1 MSLDQVLSSPPIKH
15 LPSSTE
21 IAWTWYWTWY
31 LKGKK
36 RVKRNQS
43 IVEQSDI
50 EQEILAYLVEHPRAQ
65 DTLEGIMQWWL
76 LEQEIKRWM
85 LQVQAALTE
94 LVAQGVVVES
104 QGKYAQIRYRI
115 NRRRLSEIRARLK
128 KRLG

>member
-1 MSLDQVLSSPPIKH
+1 MC
-15 LPSSTE
+15 
-21 IAWTWYWTWY
+21 
-31 LKGKK
+31 
-36 RVKRNQS
+36 

-76 LEQEIKRWM
+76 LEQEIKRWT
-85 LQVQAALTE
+85 LPVQAALTA
-94 LVAQGVVVES
+94 LVAQGLVVES
-104 QGKYAQIRYRI
+104 QGKDTQIRYRI